1 MWMDKAWSVYW
12 EGSNGLPKATVAMD
26 RPRCP
31 TGKLNYI
38 ISASSSQG
46 RNLHGVT
53 TTRIYRGE
61 ENDVIV
67 TTKSLREPC
76 TSSAPL
82 NKDSLE
88 GNICVIFDIEV
99 NVTVIKVRKLK
110 VRHRPYFFVSYRGQ
124 ELIKWVG
131 SVGATENKM
140 SLAATLESTLH
151 DPIKVQGSRIA

>member
-31 TGKLNYI
+31 TGKLNSI
-38 ISASSSQG
+38 ISASQG
-46 RNLHGVT
+46 RYLHGA
-53 TTRIYRGE
+53 RIYRGE

-67 TTKSLREPC
+67 TTQSLREPC

-88 GNICVIFDIEV
+88 GNICVIFDIEA
-99 NVTVIKVRKLK
+99 NVTVIKIRKLK